1 MGRASGLEQGRDL
14 RHNGVRLAFVG
25 DTMDL
30 SQLKTLIHVAELGS
44 LSKASERLNVVQPAL
59 SRQIRLLEKELGTY
73 LFDRHGRGMVITD
86 SGREVLEHAERIMGE
101 LEAIRS
107 ATARETQALAGLVS
121 IGTPPTVAEILT
133 VPLAT
138 RVRDAHPGLALRF
151 TSAYSGY
158 LLDWLQKGDLDLMLS
173 YMSPEPL
180 RTLRVTPVMVEDLL
194 LVGPGSD
201 GLSLDG
207 PQPFSCLADFD
218 MILPSPRH
226 GLRVIVE
233 ACARRAGIEIRA
245 AVEADS
251 FRALIDLV
259 AAGFG
264 ATVLPLAPIY
274 AAVQSGALSVA
285 PLVDPQPMRE
295 LVIAYP
301 SDRAIS
307 PAARYL
313 GETVT
318 AIAADLVA
326 RGIWAGRMLPRQKA

>member
-1 MGRASGLEQGRDL
+1 
-14 RHNGVRLAFVG
+14 
-25 DTMDL
+25 MDI

-59 SRQIRLLEKELGTY
+59 SRQIRLLEKELGAY

-86 SGREVLEHAERIMGE
+86 AGREVLEHAERIMGE
-101 LEAIRS
+101 LDAIRTV
-107 ATARETQALAGLVS
+107 AAPQTEALTGLVS
-121 IGTPPTVAEILT
+121 VGTPPTVAEIVT

-138 RVRDAHPGLALRF
+138 RVREAHPGLSLRF

-194 LVGPGSD
+194 LVGAGSD
-201 GLSLDG
+201 RLSLDS
-207 PQPFSCLADFD
+207 PHPFACLADFD

-226 GLRVIVE
+226 GLRTIVE
-233 ACARRAGIEIRA
+233 ACARRAGIEIRT

-251 FRALIDLV
+251 FRALVDLV

-274 AAVQSGALSVA
+274 AAVQAGTLSVA

-307 PAARYL
+307 PAARFL
-313 GETVT
+313 GEAVT
-318 AIAADLVA
+318 NVAGDLVG
-326 RGIWAGRMLPRQKA
+326 RGIWAGRMLPRQKR

>member
-1 MGRASGLEQGRDL
+1 
-14 RHNGVRLAFVG
+14 
-25 DTMDL
+25 MDI

-59 SRQIRLLEKELGTY
+59 SRQIRLLEKELGAY

-86 SGREVLEHAERIMGE
+86 AGREVLQHAERIMGE
-101 LEAIRS
+101 LDAIRTV
-107 ATARETQALAGLVS
+107 AAPARGALSGLVAV
-121 IGTPPTVAEILT
+121 GTPPTVAEIVT

-138 RVRDAHPGLALRF
+138 RVRETHPGLALRF

-180 RTLRVTPVMVEDLL
+180 RTLRVTPIMIEDLL
-194 LVGPGSD
+194 LVGAGSD
-201 GLSLDG
+201 RFALDA
-207 PQPFSCLADFD
+207 PQPFAALADLD
-218 MILPSPRH
+218 LILPSPRH
-226 GLRVIVE
+226 GLRTIVE
-233 ACARRAGIEIRA
+233 ACARRAGIEIRTV
-245 AVEADS
+245 VEADS
-251 FRALIDLV
+251 FRALVDLV

-274 AAVQSGALSVA
+274 VAVREGKLSVA
-285 PLVDPQPMRE
+285 PLVDPMPTRE
-295 LVIAYP
+295 LVIAFP

-313 GETVT
+313 GEAVT
-318 AIAADLVA
+318 AVAADLVA
-326 RGIWAGRMLPRQKA
+326 RGIWAGRMLPQGKP

>member
-1 MGRASGLEQGRDL
+1 
-14 RHNGVRLAFVG
+14 
-25 DTMDL
+25 MDIA
-30 SQLKTLIHVAELGS
+30 QLKTLIHVAELGS

-59 SRQIRLLEKELGTY
+59 SRQIRLLEKELGAY

-86 SGREVLEHAERIMGE
+86 TGREVLEHAERIMGE
-101 LEAIRS
+101 LDAIRS
-107 ATARETQALAGLVS
+107 VATPQTAALSGLVAV
-121 IGTPPTVAEILT
+121 GTPPTVAEIVT

-138 RVRDAHPGLALRF
+138 RVRQAHPGLSLRF

-180 RTLRVTPVMVEDLL
+180 RTLRVTSVMVEDLL

-201 GLSLDG
+201 RLALDQ
-207 PQPFSCLADFD
+207 PQPFASLADLD
-218 MILPSPRH
+218 LILPSPRH
-226 GLRVIVE
+226 GLRTIVE
-233 ACARRAGIEIRA
+233 ACARRAGIETRA
-245 AVEADS
+245 VVEADS
-251 FRALIDLV
+251 FRALVDLV

-274 AAVQSGALSVA
+274 AAVEDGRLSVA
-285 PLVDPQPMRE
+285 PLVDPSPTRE

-313 GETVT
+313 GEAVT
-318 AIAADLVA
+318 EVAADLVA
-326 RGIWAGRMLPRQKA
+326 RGIWAGRMLPRRP

>member
-1 MGRASGLEQGRDL
+1 
-14 RHNGVRLAFVG
+14 
-25 DTMDL
+25 MDIA
-30 SQLKTLIHVAELGS
+30 QLKTLIHVAELGS

-59 SRQIRLLEKELGTY
+59 SRQIRLLEKELGAY

-86 SGREVLEHAERIMGE
+86 TGREVLEHAERIMGE
-101 LEAIRS
+101 LDAIRS
-107 ATARETQALAGLVS
+107 VAAPQTAALSGLVAV
-121 IGTPPTVAEILT
+121 GTPPTVAEIVT

-138 RVRDAHPGLALRF
+138 RVREAHPGLSLRF

-180 RTLRVTPVMVEDLL
+180 RTLRVTSVMVEDLL

-201 GLSLDG
+201 RLALDQ
-207 PQPFSCLADFD
+207 PQSFASLADLD
-218 MILPSPRH
+218 LILPSPRH
-226 GLRVIVE
+226 GLRTIVE

-245 AVEADS
+245 VVEADS
-251 FRALIDLV
+251 FRALVDLV

-274 AAVQSGALSVA
+274 AAVEAGRLSVA
-285 PLVDPQPMRE
+285 PLVDPSPTRE

-313 GETVT
+313 GEAVT
-318 AIAADLVA
+318 EVAADLVG
-326 RGIWAGRMLPRQKA
+326 RGIWAGRMLPRKKP